1 MVPLAQRWALGL
13 SLIPLA
19 LAGLAAV
26 AAGPSDWLT
35 VTLVVGLLIFGAVFA
50 INSAVH
56 SFLILAFSHGS
67 RVTLDVG
74 FYYMSNATGRLL
86 GTLFSGLSYQ
96 YLGLAGCLATAGVF
110 AFLSFLLARKL
121 KPQESVSSASETAA

>member
-1 MVPLAQRWALGL
+1 M
-13 SLIPLA
+13 
-19 LAGLAAV
+19 
-26 AAGPSDWLT
+26 
-35 VTLVVGLLIFGAVFA
+35 LVVGLILFGIVFA

-74 FYYMSNATGRLL
+74 FYYMSNASGRLL

-96 YLGLAGCLATAGVF
+96 YLGLAGCLATAGAFALLSYVF
-110 AFLSFLLARKL
+110 ARKL
-121 KPQESVSSASETAA
+121 DA